1 MPYVNKK
8 QYEEFLQYCKKRDS
22 GRNGIDEDFLRFV
35 CSAHNYNAE
44 EIGKYLLELLAQIN
58 SEKE

>member
-8 QYEEFLQYCKKRDS
+8 QYEEFLQYCKKKDS
-22 GRNGIDEDFLRFV
+22 GQNGIDEDFLRFI

-44 EIGKYLLELLAQIN
+44 EIGKYFLELLGQIN
-58 SEKE
+58 GKRG

>member
-8 QYEEFLQYCKKRDS
+8 QYEEYLKYLKKKDS

-44 EIGKYLLELLAQIN
+44 DIGKYFLELLAKIN
-58 SEKE
+58 RKER